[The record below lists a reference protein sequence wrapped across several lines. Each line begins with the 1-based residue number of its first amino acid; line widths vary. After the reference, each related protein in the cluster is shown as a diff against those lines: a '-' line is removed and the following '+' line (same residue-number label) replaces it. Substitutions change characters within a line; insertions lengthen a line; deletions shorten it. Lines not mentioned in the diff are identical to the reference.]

1 MKCGGESP
9 IVSEFKNKKKKWIL
23 FLIY

>member
-9 IVSEFKNKKKKWIL
+9 VVSEFKKKKKKWIL
-23 FLIY
+23 SL